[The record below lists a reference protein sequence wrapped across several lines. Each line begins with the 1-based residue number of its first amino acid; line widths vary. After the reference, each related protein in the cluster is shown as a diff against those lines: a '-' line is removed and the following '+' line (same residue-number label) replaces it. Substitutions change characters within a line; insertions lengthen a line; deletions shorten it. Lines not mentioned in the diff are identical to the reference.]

1 MSASSATEEKHWK
14 TEILKSVAALAEMAT
29 PGAWDLRKYS
39 FLNIA
44 LVPLDRIQYAAAS
57 LARRS
62 SMDAMAISRK
72 FHVQQVFIK
81 KTHCPH
87 NSEEAISQVDGEVER
102 PKTSVSRSALAVTAK
117 RMDRIRLERLIAE
130 VYTRDVLPLPG
141 MVLGRGDL
149 FRRGSLM
156 RRLSF
161 HTGFDRR
168 SSSVSTSRSGPV
180 ADSGSVDEYTAS
192 LAGSERGEDLHAGS
206 DAGYELPKTPSST
219 LGRSRTLRFRSAPK
233 KVTGPASS
241 PRSEKRRSQDGN
253 PELSPSRKKWGS
265 PISLL
270 SALSPRNL
278 LRPRS
283 SLGQGTEED
292 D

>member
-1 MSASSATEEKHWK
+1 MSASLATEEKHWK
-14 TEILKSVAALAEMAT
+14 TEILKSVAVLAEMAK
-29 PGAWDLRKYS
+29 PSAWDSRKYA

-44 LVPLDRIQYAAAS
+44 LVPLDRIQYVAAS

-62 SMDAMAISRK
+62 SMDSMAISRK
-72 FHVQQVFIK
+72 CHVQQVFIK
-81 KTHCPH
+81 RTHCPH

-102 PKTSVSRSALAVTAK
+102 PKTSVSRSALVVTAR
-117 RMDRIRLERLIAE
+117 RMDRIRLEKLVAD

-161 HTGFDRR
+161 HTGFARR

-180 ADSGSVDEYTAS
+180 ADSGSVDEYVAS
-192 LAGSERGEDLHAGS
+192 LAGSDREEDSHAGS
-206 DAGYELPKTPSST
+206 DADYDMPKTPTST

-233 KVTGPASS
+233 KVTGTASS
-241 PRSEKRRSQDGN
+241 PRSEKRRSQDGH
-253 PELSPSRKKWGS
+253 PEWSPSRKKWGS
-265 PISLL
+265 PMTLL

-278 LRPRS
+278 MRPRS
-283 SLGQGTEED
+283 SLGQGTD
-292 D
+292 DDY